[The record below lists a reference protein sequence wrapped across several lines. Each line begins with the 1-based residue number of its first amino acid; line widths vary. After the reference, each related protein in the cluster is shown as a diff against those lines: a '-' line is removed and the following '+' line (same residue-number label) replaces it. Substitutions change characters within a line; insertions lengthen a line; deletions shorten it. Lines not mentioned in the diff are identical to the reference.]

1 MSPQRKPA
9 IDRAIETLR
18 EYTELA
24 RIELSAAMTGPLTMR
39 AIKVLSYWLARSW
52 EAGVDY
58 QKSKRRPDDE

>member
-24 RIELSAAMTGPLTMR
+24 RIEQSAAMTGPLTMR
-39 AIKVLSYWLARSW
+39 AIKVLSYWLARAW
-52 EAGVDY
+52 EAGVDD